1 MTYLSAKNLVVTMRY
16 SKYFTST
23 LFAVLMMPGYE
34 GAKADG
40 IYHDE
45 TRAYIG
51 LQWILADTN
60 GAMPNF
66 VLGLRQ
72 SRTRTDNRVTGGDLS
87 LAFSLDTF
95 KPDAIRI
102 SYLEGKCNFIGQY
115 GLGYSMKKQASL
127 FFVGLVGP
135 YSKIFAEIDGGK
147 NPAAGLELNT
157 QDCAGKVVG

>member
-1 MTYLSAKNLVVTMRY
+1 MR
-16 SKYFTST
+16 SSIYFTSA
-23 LFAVLMMPGYE
+23 LFAVLMMPSYE
-34 GAKADG
+34 GARAAEV
-40 IYHDE
+40 YRDE

-51 LQWILADTN
+51 LQWILADTG

-66 VLGLRQ
+66 VVGLRQ
-72 SRTRTDNRVTGGDLS
+72 SRTRTNNIVTGGDLS

-95 KPDAIRI
+95 EPDAIRI

-135 YSKIFAEIDGGK
+135 YSKVFAEIDSGK

-157 QDCAGKVVG
+157 QDCAGKVIG